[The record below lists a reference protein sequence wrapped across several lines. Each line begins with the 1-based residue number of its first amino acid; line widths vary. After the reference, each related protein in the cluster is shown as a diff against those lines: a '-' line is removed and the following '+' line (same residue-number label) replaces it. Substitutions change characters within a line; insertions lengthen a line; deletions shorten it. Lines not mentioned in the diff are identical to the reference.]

1 MSRILIIPWNL
12 AKLVKNCPGIIVS
25 QRLTVPKQMVLL
37 KEQFAESRK
46 ELNASGVAIRLGR
59 KMVGGF
65 HGMLLLSAERTRL
78 FFGMGRHHLKGNV
91 ENRSE
96 GP

>member
-12 AKLVKNCPGIIVS
+12 AKLVKNCSGIIVN

-37 KEQFAESRK
+37 EEQFAESRK

-65 HGMLLLSAERTRL
+65 HGMLFLSAERTRL
-78 FFGMGRHHLKGNV
+78 FLRW
-91 ENRSE
+91 EDTI
-96 GP
+96 